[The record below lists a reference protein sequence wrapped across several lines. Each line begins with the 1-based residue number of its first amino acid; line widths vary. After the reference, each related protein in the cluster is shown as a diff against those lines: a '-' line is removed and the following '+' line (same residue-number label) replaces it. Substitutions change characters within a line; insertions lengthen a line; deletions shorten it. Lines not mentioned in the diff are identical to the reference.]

1 MVGEL
6 GPRENR
12 VLSQDEINERMT
24 VNKGKGPD
32 ISSIL
37 PRKDVTV
44 APSTQP
50 EPFISRLGGM
60 MGRLL
65 GRR

>member
-50 EPFISRLGGM
+50 EPFIGLM
-60 MGRLL
+60 E
-65 GRR
+65 